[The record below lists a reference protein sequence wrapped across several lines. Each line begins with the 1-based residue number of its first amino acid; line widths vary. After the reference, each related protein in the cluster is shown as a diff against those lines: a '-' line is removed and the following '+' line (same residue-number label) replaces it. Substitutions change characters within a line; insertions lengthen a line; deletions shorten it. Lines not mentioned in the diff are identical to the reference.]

1 MVKRILILLVLSIMF
16 VNCNETGQTDNIKQ
30 QKDKLFEGIPKNR
43 GFYIVDFDKHRS
55 NISIVNGRIYWKNTL
70 QRFKIKKT
78 LTIKNKK
85 YIDTVQIWNGL
96 YMYYP
101 LTYNFDNFKSSD
113 SLFMVKSDTIMFDH
127 NFIEFSDY
135 IIGNTNPY
143 EIDSEEGIIPR
154 GRSTYKTK
162 FQSERYWDPLT
173 KLGFFIDDIRKK
185 IIKIRLFGNTKR
197 GVRQV
202 GEIIID
208 SSSNEIS
215 IFEIDDPKFED
226 FWEEDEYFETR
237 ESKLKELL
245 KLKIK
250 SKLSKYIDNI
260 TGKYRFGLDGSFST
274 YFDNGQVKMSGNLIN
289 GDLYGEFKRYYKT
302 GEIKEKGKFLNGILI
317 GKFQRFSTTG
327 KLLYELNYDKVK
339 KYSPL
344 KNVKDEYKYVN
355 REYMEHDIYETTNSD
370 VYFPLLGE
378 ELIVYDNVIQI
389 PNECID
395 QPRQFLED
403 MGYKVISL
411 ESCVQYYGIVY
422 KGIVEETY
430 NGETRTLIRYVK
442 SIRLKSGEC
451 VIIDTKIG
459 DIEGIDNDWCG
470 SLNTKRHPDYPYGY
484 GNTPRLKDLYKEIV
498 DQD

>member
-1 MVKRILILLVLSIMF
+1 MVKRILTLLVLLIMF

-30 QKDKLFEGIPKNR
+30 QRDKLFEGIPKDYL
-43 GFYIVDFDKHRS
+43 GSYIVDFDKHRS
-55 NISIVNGRIYWKNTL
+55 DISIVNGRIYWKNTL
-70 QRFKIKKT
+70 QRFQIKKT
-78 LTIKNKK
+78 LKIENKK
-85 YIDTVQIWNGL
+85 YIDTVLIMNGL
-96 YMYYP
+96 YMYSP
-101 LTYNFDNFKSSD
+101 LTYTFDNFKSSD
-113 SLFMVKSDTIMFDH
+113 SLLMVKSDTIIFDH
-127 NFIEFSDY
+127 DLIEFSDY

-154 GRSTYKTK
+154 GKSTYKTK
-162 FQSERYWDPLT
+162 FQSERYGDPLT
-173 KLGFFIDDIRKK
+173 KLGFFIDEIRKK

-245 KLKIK
+245 KLKFK

-274 YFDNGQVKMSGNLIN
+274 YFDNGQVNMSGNLIN
-289 GDLYGEFKRYYKT
+289 GDLHGEFKRYYKT
-302 GEIKEKGKFLNGILI
+302 GEIKEKGEFLNGILN
-317 GKFQRFSTTG
+317 GKFERFSTTG
-327 KLLYELNYDKVK
+327 KLLYELNYDIVK
-339 KYSPL
+339 TYTPSKLVY
-344 KNVKDEYKYVN
+344 ND
-355 REYMEHDIYETTNSD
+355 YMEHDIYESWKSD
-370 VYFPLLGE
+370 VYFPFTE
-378 ELIVYDNVIQI
+378 KLIVYDNVIQI

-403 MGYKVISL
+403 LGYKVISL
-411 ESCVQYYGIVY
+411 ESCVQYFGIVY

-430 NGETRTLIRYVK
+430 NGETRTVVRYVK
-442 SIRLKSGEC
+442 SIRLRSGEC
-451 VIIDTKIG
+451 VIIDYEIG
-459 DIEGIDNDWCG
+459 DVDGINRDWCG
-470 SLNTKRHPDYPYGY
+470 SLNTKRHPDYDYGY
-484 GNTPRLKDLYKEIV
+484 GTTPRLKDLYKEIV